1 MAEGLKHHVPRRYR
15 WMMYVCVAG
24 LWFCGGALGIY
35 AADNE
40 MPVMVRTAEA
50 ATPIVS
56 PGGELR
62 IEYTL
67 ERRRS
72 CEVWSDRFVVD
83 ARKVRFELPDL
94 NIKAGLP
101 LGPDHYI
108 VPVEVKPEAAPG
120 PAFYRTVTS
129 YRCNPL
135 QWIFPINGGTR
146 DIPFIIRAPP

>member
-1 MAEGLKHHVPRRYR
+1 MAQSLRHHVPRRYR
-15 WMMYVCVAG
+15 LMLYLCVAG

-40 MPVMVRTAEA
+40 MPVMIRTAEA
-50 ATPIVS
+50 VTPVVS

-72 CEVWSDRFVVD
+72 CEVMSDRFVID
-83 ARKVRFELPDL
+83 AQRVRFEVPDL

-108 VPVEVKPEAAPG
+108 VPVEIKPEAAAG
-120 PAFYRTVTS
+120 QAIYRTVTS

-135 QWIFPINGGTR
+135 QFLFPIRGGTR
-146 DIPFIIRAPP
+146 DISFLIR